1 MVEVRD
7 NNLRGTACV
16 HVFVCSR
23 CVCVRAR
30 AHTHVPA
37 CAIEIRYGQGRVR
50 QKIAGKKKKRET
62 ADRQRVHDIAWE
74 RERG

>member
-1 MVEVRD
+1 MTLLHNARETKTWLKCGIIICVER
-7 NNLRGTACV
+7 
-16 HVFVCSR
+16 
-23 CVCVRAR
+23 RAYMSLS
-30 AHTHVPA
+30 VVGA